1 MSTYTITGGA
11 GFIGSHLADALL
23 GAGHTVRVLDD
34 LSSGSLDNLDA
45 RCVFFEGDV
54 RDRDV
59 VMAAMEGA
67 DGCFHLAAIASVER
81 GNQDWLGTH
90 AVNQTGSIV
99 VLDCARALGARALG
113 GIPVVYASSA
123 AVYGDCGEVSVRED
137 QGAAPMSAYGADKR
151 GSELHARVAFEVHG
165 VPSLGL
171 RFFNV
176 YGPRQDPLSPYS
188 GVISIFARLAAD
200 GCVMTV
206 HGDGSQTRDFVY
218 VGDVVAHLQQ
228 AMRVLH
234 QTKMAQILNVCT
246 GRGTSVLDLAQAL
259 VNVGAK
265 AGGGRARIVHGEER
279 FVLSSTANLFGGPRV
294 GPIGEGDVIQPGS
307 PYGESKLMIERALHW
322 AHACHGLKSA
332 SLRYFNAA
340 GAAPEGH
347 LGEDHDPETHLIPL
361 VIDAALGRRKGI
373 TIFGTDYATPDGT
386 CIRDYVHVTDIAEAH
401 LCVLGALRDGSVA
414 YNIGNG
420 GGYSVLEV
428 IAAVEA
434 VSGVKVPV
442 EYGAR
447 RAGDPAVLVAASDRI
462 RAETG
467 WSPRF
472 ADLRSIVETAFAWR
486 KANPNGFN
494 DR

>member
-59 VMAAMEGA
+59 VMAAMKGA

-99 VLDCARALGARALG
+99 VLDCARALG

-137 QGAAPMSAYGADKR
+137 HGAAPMSAYGADKR
-151 GSELHARVAFEVHG
+151 GSELHARVAFAVHG
-165 VPSLGL
+165 VPSVGL

-200 GCVMTV
+200 GELMTV

-218 VGDVVAHLQQ
+218 VSDVVAHLQQ
-228 AMRVLH
+228 AMRVVH
-234 QTKMAQILNVCT
+234 RTKMAQIVNVCT
-246 GRGTSVLDLAQAL
+246 GRATSVLDLAQAL
-259 VNVGAK
+259 VNAGATT
-265 AGGGRARIVHGEER
+265 GRGRARVVHGEER
-279 FVLSSTANLFGGPRV
+279 LGDIRHSV
-294 GPIGEGDVIQPGS
+294 GNP
-307 PYGESKLMIERALHW
+307 
-322 AHACHGLKSA
+322 
-332 SLRYFNAA
+332 
-340 GAAPEGH
+340 
-347 LGEDHDPETHLIPL
+347 
-361 VIDAALGRRKGI
+361 DAAVALLGLRAGVLLE
-373 TIFGTDYATPDGT
+373 DGLRHT
-386 CIRDYVHVTDIAEAH
+386 LISLIGSG
-401 LCVLGALRDGSVA
+401 LGAVVA
-414 YNIGNG
+414 
-420 GGYSVLEV
+420 
-428 IAAVEA
+428 
-434 VSGVKVPV
+434 VP
-442 EYGAR
+442 ELSR
-447 RAGDPAVLVAASDRI
+447 
-462 RAETG
+462 
-467 WSPRF
+467 
-472 ADLRSIVETAFAWR
+472 
-486 KANPNGFN
+486 
-494 DR
+494 